1 MYTPKS
7 IYTRIAL
14 ETILTFLRGE
24 NTGALLLDNVPDEL
38 FQIRRGCFVSL
49 HLTGGE
55 LRGCIGTIEPVE
67 ENLYQE
73 IVRNAIASAS
83 RDTRFSPV
91 RMDEMDEIEISVDV
105 LSEPEQVYS
114 PDELDPSK
122 YGLIISDGNYSRGI
136 LLPGLEGID
145 SVEQQ
150 ISIVKR
156 KAGLEKY
163 DDDLLNYYRFTSKR
177 YY

>member
-1 MYTPKS
+1 LSYLKGGDTDK
-7 IYTRIAL
+7 
-14 ETILTFLRGE
+14 
-24 NTGALLLDNVPDEL
+24 LLLEDAPKDL
-38 FQIRRGCFVSL
+38 FEIRRGCFVSL
-49 HLTGGE
+49 HLIGGE

-67 ENLYQE
+67 ENLYKE
-73 IVRNAIASAS
+73 IVRNAISSAS

-105 LSEPEQVYS
+105 LSEPEIVFS
-114 PDELDPSK
+114 PEGLDPTK
-122 YGLIISDGNYSRGI
+122 YGLIISDGNYRRGI
-136 LLPGLEGID
+136 LLPGLEGVD
-145 SVEQQ
+145 TVEQQ

-163 DDDLLNYYRFTSKR
+163 DDGLLKYYRFTSKR

>member
-1 MYTPKS
+1 MYSPKT

-14 ETILTFLRGE
+14 EVIRVFLKGE
-24 NTGALLLDNVPDEL
+24 NSENLLLDNVPEEL
-38 FQIRRGCFVSL
+38 FEIRRGCFVSL
-49 HLTGGE
+49 HLKNGK

-67 ENLYQE
+67 ESLYKE

-83 RDTRFSPV
+83 RDSRFSPV
-91 RMDEMDEIEISVDV
+91 EMEELEDIELSVDV
-105 LSEPEQVYS
+105 LSEPELVDS
-114 PDELDPSK
+114 KEELDPEK
-122 YGLIISDGNYSRGI
+122 YGLIISSGKYSRGI

-150 ISIVKR
+150 INIVKK
-156 KAGLEKY
+156 KAGLENSANNTL
-163 DDDLLNYYRFTSKR
+163 DFYRFTSNR